1 MVFKSKY
8 KGGKEM
14 KKIISMLLAAGMI
27 MSLVACGNQ
36 GTATVES
43 VVEEVESTVEEAAAP
58 AEEAAEEPA
67 AEEAAEEPAAEEA
80 AAEEETAEGGDFHI
94 GIVTGSVSQ
103 SEDDRRGAEA
113 FQAQYGEDRV
123 TLAIY
128 PDNFTEELETTIQTI
143 VNLSDDPDMKAIIVN
158 QAIPGTT
165 EAFRQI
171 KEKRPDIICIA
182 GESHED
188 LPEIGSAADL
198 VVNNDFVARGYLM
211 IRTAHELGCDTF
223 VHISFPRHLSYET
236 MSRRVAI
243 MKAACEEFGMSFE
256 METAPDP
263 TTDVGVPGAQA
274 YILEHVPEW
283 VEKYGTNS
291 AYFCTNDAHTEPLLK
306 QLLEY
311 GGYFIEADLPS
322 PLMGYPGALG
332 LDLTEEAGDF
342 QKILAKV
349 EEAVVEKGGEGRF
362 GTWAY
367 SYGYTVSA
375 GLAQHAMNVINGESE
390 LLDIDDISEAYGVFS
405 PGAEW
410 NGSNYTNADTGVKA
424 ENTFLI
430 YQDTYIMGNPGHYMG
445 STEIEVPEE
454 YFTIK

>member
-1 MVFKSKY
+1 
-8 KGGKEM
+8 M
-14 KKIISMLLAAGMI
+14 KRILSMLLVLVMAFG
-27 MSLVACGNQ
+27 LVACGSSND
-36 GTATVES
+36 GAATIEQVEQK
-43 VVEEVESTVEEAAAP
+43 P
-58 AEEAAEEPA
+58 EEPA
-67 AEEAAEEPAAEEA
+67 ATNDA
-80 AAEEETAEGGDFHI
+80 AAEEVATEVEPADNYHI

-113 FQAQYGEDRV
+113 FQALYGEDRV

-158 QAIPGTT
+158 QAVPGTT

-198 VVNNDFVARGYLM
+198 VTNNDFVARGYL
-211 IRTAHELGCDTF
+211 IIKTAHELGCDTF
-223 VHISFPRHLSYET
+223 VHISFPRHMSYET
-236 MSRRVAI
+236 MSRRVAV
-243 MKAACEEFGMSFE
+243 MQEACKEFGMEFVL
-256 METAPDP
+256 ETAPDP
-263 TTDVGVPGAQA
+263 TSDVGVAGAQA
-274 YILEHVPEW
+274 YILEKVPEW
-283 VEKYGTNS
+283 VEKYGEKA

-332 LDLTEEAGDF
+332 IDLTEENGDF

-349 EEAVVEKGGEGRF
+349 ESSVVEKGGEGRF
-362 GTWAY
+362 GTWAF
-367 SYGYTVSA
+367 SYGYCLSA
-375 GLAQHAMNVINGESE
+375 GLAQHAMNVIDGNSE
-390 LLDIDDISEAYGVFS
+390 LCDIDDISKAFQQFSGEAS
-405 PGAEW
+405 W
-410 NGSNYTNADTGVKA
+410 NGSSYTNAETGVKSD
-424 ENTFLI
+424 NTFLV
-430 YQDTYIMGNPGHYMG
+430 YQDTYIMGNPGHFMG
-445 STEIEVPEE
+445 ATDVEVPEK
-454 YFTIK
+454 YFTVK

>member
-1 MVFKSKY
+1 
-8 KGGKEM
+8 M
-14 KKIISMLLAAGMI
+14 KKRLVSIVLGAVMALTLAA
-27 MSLVACGNQ
+27 CGGNT
-36 GTATVES
+36 GAATIENTEAQ
-43 VVEEVESTVEEAAAP
+43 EETTEAEAP
-58 AEEAAEEPA
+58 AEDAGEAEAAGEE
-67 AEEAAEEPAAEEA
+67 
-80 AAEEETAEGGDFHI
+80 FHI

-113 FQAQYGEDRV
+113 FQAKYGEENV
-123 TLAIY
+123 ILAIY
-128 PDNFTEELETTIQTI
+128 PDNFTEEQETTIQTI
-143 VNLSDDPDMKAIIVN
+143 VNLSDDPLMKAIIVN
-158 QAIPGTT
+158 QAVPGTT
-165 EAFRQI
+165 EAFRRI
-171 KEKRPDIICIA
+171 KESRPDIICIA

-223 VHISFPRHLSYET
+223 VHISFPRHMSYET

-243 MKAACEEFGMSFE
+243 MKEACNEFGMKFE

-283 VEKYGTNS
+283 IDKYGTNS

-306 QLLEY
+306 KLLEL

-332 LDLTEEAGDF
+332 IDLTAEAGDF
-342 QKILAKV
+342 EKILAKV
-349 EEAVVEKGGEGRF
+349 EAAVVEKGGAGRF

-375 GLAQHAMNVINGESE
+375 GLAEHARNVILGTSE
-390 LLDIDDISEAYGVFS
+390 LNDIDAISAAYGVFS

-410 NGSNYTNADTGVKA
+410 NGSNYTNVDTGVKSD
-424 ENTFLI
+424 NIFLI

-445 STEIEVPEE
+445 STDVEVPEK
-454 YFTIK
+454 YFTVK

>member
-1 MVFKSKY
+1 
-8 KGGKEM
+8 M
-14 KKIISMLLAAGMI
+14 KRITSMLLVLVMAFG
-27 MSLVACGNQ
+27 LVACGSSND
-36 GTATVES
+36 GAATIEQVEQKP
-43 VVEEVESTVEEAAAP
+43 EESAATNDAATEEAAT
-58 AEEAAEEPA
+58 EVEEPA
-67 AEEAAEEPAAEEA
+67 
-80 AAEEETAEGGDFHI
+80 DNYHI

-113 FQAQYGEDRV
+113 FQALYGEDRV

-158 QAIPGTT
+158 QAVPGTT

-198 VVNNDFVARGYLM
+198 VTNNDFVARGYL
-211 IRTAHELGCDTF
+211 IIKTAHELGCDTF
-223 VHISFPRHLSYET
+223 VHISFPRHMSYET
-236 MSRRVAI
+236 MSRRVAV
-243 MKAACEEFGMSFE
+243 MQEACKEFGMEFVL
-256 METAPDP
+256 ETAPDP
-263 TTDVGVPGAQA
+263 TSDVGVAGAQA
-274 YILEHVPEW
+274 YILEKVPEW
-283 VEKYGTNS
+283 VEKYGEKA

-332 LDLTEEAGDF
+332 IDLTEENGDF

-349 EEAVVEKGGEGRF
+349 ESSVVEKGGEGRF
-362 GTWAY
+362 GTWAF
-367 SYGYTVSA
+367 SYGYCLSA
-375 GLAQHAMNVINGESE
+375 GLAQHAMNVIDGNSE
-390 LLDIDDISEAYGVFS
+390 LCDIDDISKAFQQFSGEAS
-405 PGAEW
+405 W
-410 NGSNYTNADTGVKA
+410 NGSSYTNAETGVKSD
-424 ENTFLI
+424 NTFLV
-430 YQDTYIMGNPGHYMG
+430 YQDTYIMGNPGHFMG
-445 STEIEVPEE
+445 ATDVEVPEK
-454 YFTIK
+454 YFTVK

>member
-1 MVFKSKY
+1 
-8 KGGKEM
+8 M
-14 KKIISMLLAAGMI
+14 KRRIAALVMGLAMTASLLAGCAGTT
-27 MSLVACGNQ
+27 
-36 GTATVES
+36 GTAQIETVAP
-43 VVEEVESTVEEAAAP
+43 EETAAEEAV
-58 AEEAAEEPA
+58 EEAAEES
-67 AEEAAEEPAAEEA
+67 EEGA
-80 AAEEETAEGGDFHI
+80 EETAEASEASGDYHI

-113 FQAQYGEDRV
+113 FQAMYGEDRV
-123 TLAIY
+123 KLAIY

-143 VNLSDDPDMKAIIVN
+143 VNLSDDPEMKAIVVN

-171 KEKRPDIICIA
+171 KERRPDIICIA

-198 VVNNDFVARGYLM
+198 VCNNDFVARGYLI

-223 VHISFPRHLSYET
+223 VHISFPRHLAYET
-236 MSRRVAI
+236 MSRRLAI
-243 MKAACEEFGMSFE
+243 MKAACEEFGMKLVE
-256 METAPDP
+256 ETAPDP
-263 TTDVGVPGAQA
+263 TTDVGVAGAQA

-306 QLLEY
+306 QLMEY

-342 QKILAKV
+342 EKILAKV
-349 EEAVVEKGGEGRF
+349 EEAVNEKGGAGRF

-375 GLAQHAMNVINGESE
+375 GLAQHAMNVVDGVSE
-390 LLDIDDISEAYGVFS
+390 LEDIDDIAKAYEVFS
-405 PGAEW
+405 PKAAW
-410 NGSNYTNADTGVKA
+410 NGSNYTNVETGVKSD
-424 ENTFLI
+424 NVFLV
-430 YQDTYIMGNPGHYMG
+430 YQDTYIMG
-445 STEIEVPEE
+445 
-454 YFTIK
+454 

>member
-1 MVFKSKY
+1 MR
-8 KGGKEM
+8 
-14 KKIISMLLAAGMI
+14 KKILSVLLSAAVAVSLAACAGGG
-27 MSLVACGNQ
+27 SST
-36 GTATVES
+36 TAAVTKAE
-43 VVEEVESTVEEAAAP
+43 TK
-58 AEEAAEEPA
+58 AEETKAEETK
-67 AEEAAEEPAAEEA
+67 AEETKAEETKAEETKAEETTEA
-80 AAEEETAEGGDFHI
+80 AAEAGEDFHI

-113 FQAQYGEDRV
+113 FQAKYGEENV

-143 VNLSDDPDMKAIIVN
+143 VNLSDDPQMKAIIVN

-171 KEKRPDIICIA
+171 KERRPDIICIA

-223 VHISFPRHLSYET
+223 VHISFPRHMSYET

-243 MKAACEEFGMSFE
+243 MKEACKEFGMKFE

-283 VEKYGTNS
+283 IEKYGTNS

-306 QLLEY
+306 KLLEC

-342 QKILAKV
+342 KKILAKV
-349 EEAVVEKGGEGRF
+349 EAAVVEKGGDGRF

-375 GLAQHAMNVINGESE
+375 GLAEHARNVILGKSE
-390 LLDIDDISEAYGVFS
+390 LDDIDAISEAYGVFS

-410 NGSNYTNADTGVKA
+410 NGSNYTNVDTGVKA
-424 ENTFLI
+424 DNTFLI

-445 STEIEVPEE
+445 STKVEVPEK
-454 YFTIK
+454 YFTVK

>member
-1 MVFKSKY
+1 
-8 KGGKEM
+8 M
-14 KKIISMLLAAGMI
+14 KKLLSILLAAMMLLALA
-27 MSLVACGNQ
+27 ACGTG
-36 GTATVES
+36 GTTTPDTTTTDDATK
-43 VVEEVESTVEEAAAP
+43 
-58 AEEAAEEPA
+58 AE
-67 AEEAAEEPAAEEA
+67 
-80 AAEEETAEGGDFHI
+80 FHI

-113 FQAQYGEDRV
+113 FQEMYGEDMV

-143 VNLSDDPDMKAIIVN
+143 VNLSDDPEMKAIIVN

-171 KEKRPDIICIA
+171 KEKRPDILCIA
-182 GESHED
+182 GEAHED

-198 VVNNDFVARGYLM
+198 VCNNDFVARGYLI

-223 VHISFPRHLSYET
+223 VHISFPRHMAYET
-236 MSRRVAI
+236 MSRRVAV
-243 MKAACEEFGMSFE
+243 MKAACEEFGMEFVL
-256 METAPDP
+256 ETAPDP
-263 TTDVGVPGAQA
+263 TSDVGVPGAQA
-274 YILEHVPEW
+274 YILEKVPEW
-283 VEKYGTNS
+283 VEKYGKNA

-311 GGYFIEADLPS
+311 GGFFIEADLPS

-332 LDLTEEAGDF
+332 LDLTAEAGDF
-342 QKILAKV
+342 AKILAKV
-349 EEAVVEKGGEGRF
+349 ESAVVEKGGEGKF

-367 SYGYTVSA
+367 SYGYVTSA

-390 LLDIDDISEAYGVFS
+390 IADIDDVSKAYQVFS
-405 PGAEW
+405 PDAAW
-410 NGSNYTNADTGVKA
+410 NGSGYTNAETGVKS

-445 STEIEVPEE
+445 STQIEIPEK
-454 YFTIK
+454 YFTVK

>member
-1 MVFKSKY
+1 
-8 KGGKEM
+8 M
-14 KKIISMLLAAGMI
+14 KKKLMSIVLGAVMAISLAA
-27 MSLVACGNQ
+27 CG
-36 GTATVES
+36 GSTGGATI
-43 VVEEVESTVEEAAAP
+43 ESTETQEETTEAEAPAADAAAD
-58 AEEAAEEPA
+58 
-67 AEEAAEEPAAEEA
+67 A
-80 AAEEETAEGGDFHI
+80 AAEGTEAEAAGDNFHI

-113 FQAQYGEDRV
+113 FQQKYGEENV

-128 PDNFTEELETTIQTI
+128 PDNFTEEQETTIQTI

-158 QAIPGTT
+158 QAVPGTT
-165 EAFRQI
+165 EAFRRI
-171 KEKRPDIICIA
+171 KEKRPDILCIA

-198 VVNNDFVARGYLM
+198 VVNNDFVSRGYLM
-211 IRTAHELGCDTF
+211 IRTAHELGCKTF
-223 VHISFPRHLSYET
+223 VHISFPRHMSYET

-243 MKAACEEFGMSFE
+243 MKEACKEFGMEFA

-283 VEKYGTNS
+283 IEKYGTDS

-306 QLLEY
+306 MLLEH

-332 LDLTEEAGDF
+332 IDLTAEAGDF

-349 EEAVVEKGGEGRF
+349 EQAVVEKGAAGRF

-375 GLAQHAMNVINGESE
+375 GLAEHARNVILGTSE
-390 LLDIDDISEAYGVFS
+390 LTDIDAISQAYGVFS

-410 NGSNYTNADTGVKA
+410 NGANYTNVDTGVKA
-424 ENTFLI
+424 DNTILI
-430 YQDTYIMGNPGHYMG
+430 YQDTYIMGDPGYYMG
-445 STEIEVPEE
+445 ATKVEVPEK
-454 YFTIK
+454 YYTVK